1 MTCKRNSVAQTCYDI
16 HVLSKNKQKR
26 LAAIA
31 RVLERLFAEKERIDS
46 NIIRL
51 RKEEERIREASWAE
65 RTDVPIAEL
74 LDNGFNQTA
83 TQRKLLAAWL
93 KPYYL
98 RTSGYY
104 PDTNQSAVQI
114 MLYRNDDETVLAK
127 MAEGIEFLLPAVKP
141 IKEIGSDEGIKLFD
155 IFEHT
160 LSESGSWTLAYDVKD
175 QIWHIRRNRFDQSM
189 FAKLIDALRNIRDRH
204 YYEKGD
210 RPQVFQAT

>member
-1 MTCKRNSVAQTCYDI
+1 M
-16 HVLSKNKQKR
+16 LSKNKQKR

-51 RKEEERIREASWAE
+51 RKEEERIREAMWSD
-65 RTDVPIAEL
+65 RTDVPIDEL
-74 LDNGFNQTA
+74 LSNGFNQTA

-98 RTSGYY
+98 RTNGYY

-114 MLYRNDDETVLAK
+114 MLYRKDDETVLAK
-127 MAEGIEFLLPAVKP
+127 MAEGIELLLPAVKP
-141 IKEIGSDEGIKLFD
+141 LKEIGSDEGVKLFD

-160 LSESGSWTLAYDVKD
+160 LSQSGSWTLAYDVKD
-175 QIWHIRRNRFDQSM
+175 QIWHVRRNRFDERM
-189 FAKLIDALRNIRDRH
+189 YAKLIDALRSIRDRN
-204 YYEKGD
+204 YYDKGD
-210 RPQVFQAT
+210 RPDVFKPTA

>member
-1 MTCKRNSVAQTCYDI
+1 MFF
-16 HVLSKNKQKR
+16 VLSKNKQKR

-51 RKEEERIREASWAE
+51 RKEEERIREASWAD

-114 MLYRNDDETVLAK
+114 MLYRKDDETVLAK
-127 MAEGIEFLLPAVKP
+127 MAEGIELLLPAIKP
-141 IKEIGSDEGIKLFD
+141 LKEIGSDEGIKLFD

-160 LSESGSWTLAYDVKD
+160 LSQSGSWTLARDVASGV
-175 QIWHIRRNRFDQSM
+175 WHVRRNRFDERM
-189 FAKLIDALRNIRDRH
+189 YAKLEDALRSIRERH
-204 YYEKGD
+204 YYQKGE
-210 RPQVFQAT
+210 RPKEFQATA